1 MSTNPISSNY
11 AAMIALQGLDQA
23 VSDLNTTQSKVST
36 GLAVGSAAD
45 NAPVWGIAQE
55 QRNAAGMLD
64 SVKLSLQRSQ
74 STLDVAISG
83 GQTISDLLGK
93 IRAKTLA
100 GTDTSLSTA
109 DRASLSN
116 DVQSLIR
123 QITDVVNSADFN
135 GANLIKAGSP
145 ALSTLTDA
153 NASIYTVQP
162 QSLSVGGAN
171 ITFTAGSSFATA
183 TAATNLL
190 SLVNAS
196 LTKVNTAVTSLG
208 SSSASVTAH
217 LAFVSQ
223 FQDTLTAGAG
233 NLVDADM
240 AKESAALTALQVKQ
254 SLASQTL
261 SITNSA
267 PQILINLFR

>member
-11 AAMIALQGLDQA
+11 AAMIALQGLDQT

-36 GLAVGSAAD
+36 GLDVGAAAD

-55 QRNAAGMLD
+55 QRNASGMLD

-123 QITDVVNSADFN
+123 HITDVVNSADFN
-135 GANLIKAGSP
+135 GANLIKAGAP

-196 LTKVNTAVTSLG
+196 LAKVNTAVTSLG

-217 LAFVSQ
+217 LAFVSK

-267 PQILINLFR
+267 PQILIGLFR